1 MVKMYLNE
9 FEDLVSL
16 NSDSLILLM
25 FLRRHY
31 RNLEFYLGNDTHRKL
46 GWTRR
51 RFVKA
56 RNVLIDRG
64 DMIMVE
70 PPRNAPMICQL
81 MAAA

>member
-1 MVKMYLNE
+1 MVKIYFDEMD
-9 FEDLVSL
+9 DLFPVSG
-16 NSDSLILLM
+16 DGYILLV

-31 RNLEFYLGNDTHRKL
+31 RNLEFYLDNDTHRKL

-56 RNVLIDRG
+56 RNVLIERG
-64 DMIMVE
+64 HMVMVE

>member
-9 FEDLVSL
+9 FDDLISL
-16 NSDSLILLM
+16 NSDSYILLT
-25 FLRRHY
+25 FLRWQY
-31 RNLEFYLGNDTHRKL
+31 RNLEFYLRNDTHRKL

-56 RNVLIDRG
+56 RDVLIERG
-64 DMIMVE
+64 HMVMVE

-81 MAAA
+81 LAAA